1 MSEDEDTPEE
11 LNEERITNL
20 LRERITNLLR
30 ELDECK
36 AKLAEAEA
44 DAARLRCMLR
54 LSAFG
59 EATDEMIYA
68 ALRASKK

>member
-20 LRERITNLLR
+20 LRA
-30 ELDECK
+30 LDECK
-36 AKLAEAEA
+36 SKLAEAEA